1 MKRLLRSALC
11 VVTVAALSGCGG
23 SSSDPAGPGLVGT
36 LTGDDD
42 REVSAQLQEQVGRAL
57 AQPADGTPI
66 PD

>member
-1 MKRLLRSALC
+1 MKRVLRLALC
-11 VVTVAALSGCGG
+11 IAAAAPIAGCGG
-23 SSSDPAGPGLVGT
+23 SSSPAGPGIVGA

-42 REVSAQLQEQVGRAL
+42 REVSPQLQEQVDRAL

>member
-1 MKRLLRSALC
+1 MKRLLRLTLGFVAA
-11 VVTVAALSGCGG
+11 AALSGCGG
-23 SSSDPAGPGLVGT
+23 GSNDSGPGLVGT

-42 REVSAQLQEQVGRAL
+42 REVSPRLQEQVGRAL

>member
-1 MKRLLRSALC
+1 MKRLLRVTLGLVAL
-11 VVTVAALSGCGG
+11 TPLTGCGG
-23 SSSDPAGPGLVGT
+23 GSSPSTPGLVGT

-42 REVSAQLQEQVGRAL
+42 REVSPQLQEQVGRAL